1 MKFIVDQ
8 VKLLFVVHTFFY
20 NYFNTYCVYIHKIS
34 LVQLFLKERK
44 LSFHK
49 DVKMINQA
57 NCVFGRLMK
66 VYGLDIFYTPP
77 IMDLPEWVTSAKLGD
92 FCSIERRRGTG

>member
-1 MKFIVDQ
+1 
-8 VKLLFVVHTFFY
+8 
-20 NYFNTYCVYIHKIS
+20 
-34 LVQLFLKERK
+34 
-44 LSFHK
+44 
-49 DVKMINQA
+49 
-57 NCVFGRLMK
+57 MK